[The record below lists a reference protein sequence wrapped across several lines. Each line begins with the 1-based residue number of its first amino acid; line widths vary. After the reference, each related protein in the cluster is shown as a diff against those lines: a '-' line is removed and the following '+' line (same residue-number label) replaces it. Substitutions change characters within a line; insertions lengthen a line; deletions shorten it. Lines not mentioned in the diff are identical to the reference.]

1 MCTYVH
7 ACVGVSVHGWVGVA
21 GYRVVT
27 VCMSV
32 SVLSEYAK
40 VWVGVKYVWMGV
52 SGCEWV

>member
-7 ACVGVSVHGWVGVA
+7 ACVGVSGHGWMGVSGHGWVGVA

-32 SVLSEYAK
+32 S
-40 VWVGVKYVWMGV
+40 GV
-52 SGCEWV
+52 E